1 MTFATLSFLQ
11 WLALSGGILLV
22 MALASA
28 HVKRLPVSS
37 SLIYVGLGWLMGPQA
52 LGWIRIDLEQG
63 SAWFER
69 LTEVAVIIS
78 LFIGGLKLR
87 LSPRDPAWSAAYRL
101 AGPLMLVC
109 IAGVA
114 AVAHLLLGLDPPHA
128 LLLAAIVAP
137 TDPVL
142 ASAVS
147 VSHAADRDRMRY
159 GLSGEAGLNDGM
171 AFPFVVLA
179 LSWMD
184 EGGAG
189 AWVLRWALVKLA
201 WAVPAALALG
211 YLLGVR
217 VGRWAIRLRSRQR
230 DTEAPSDFL
239 ALALIALAYVAAELL
254 GAWGFLA
261 VFAAGVGLR
270 RAELK
275 VVAETPHP
283 QAAPRASRPDAP
295 HPPAEH
301 LVGARVEPEAM
312 AEPAVAAGVLV
323 AETISFGATAE
334 RLLEVALVTLIGVLV
349 GPSWS
354 ARSLLVAAVLLVLL
368 RPVATRWLL
377 SGTATSPHQRW
388 LMGWFGIRGIGSLY
402 YLAYALNHGL
412 SGGAARDVISL
423 TLSIVTVSIVLH
435 GITATPL
442 LNRYQATLRSRG
454 RSTPGDH
461 QTGAPTSP
469 GAEP

>member
-1 MTFATLSFLQ
+1 MIVATLSFLH
-11 WLALSGGILLV
+11 WLALAGVILLI
-22 MALASA
+22 MALSSA

-37 SLIYVGLGWLMGPQA
+37 SLIYLGLGWLIGPQA
-52 LGWIRIDLEQG
+52 LGWIRLDIEQG
-63 SAWFER
+63 CAWFER
-69 LTEVAVIIS
+69 LTEIAVIIS

-87 LSPRDPAWSAAYRL
+87 LSPRDSAWSAAYRL
-101 AGPLMLVC
+101 AGPVMLVC
-109 IAGVA
+109 ILGIA
-114 AVAHLLLGLDPPHA
+114 AVAHLVLGLDPPGA
-128 LLLAAIVAP
+128 LLLGAILAP

-147 VSHAADRDRMRY
+147 VGHAADKDRMRY

-184 EGGAG
+184 RGGAG
-189 AWVLRWALVKLA
+189 LWILRWALVKLA
-201 WAVPAALALG
+201 WAIPAALALG
-211 YLLGVR
+211 YGLGIW
-217 VGRWAIRLRSRQR
+217 VGRFAIRLRSSHR

-239 ALALIALAYVAAELL
+239 ALSLIALTYVAAEIL
-254 GAWGFLA
+254 GAWGFVA

-283 QAAPRASRPDAP
+283 QAGVRRSRPDAA

-301 LVGARVEPEAM
+301 LVSARVEPEAM
-312 AEPAVAAGVLV
+312 GEPAVAAGVLV

-334 RLLEVALVTLIGVLV
+334 RLLEVALVTLVGVLV
-349 GPSWS
+349 GPAWS
-354 ARSLLVAAVLLVLL
+354 ARALVVAAFLLFVL
-368 RPVATRWLL
+368 RPLATRLLL

-402 YLAYALNHGL
+402 YVAYALNRGL
-412 SGGAARDVISL
+412 SGGAARDVVSL
-423 TLSIVTVSIVLH
+423 TLSVVAVSIVLH
-435 GITATPL
+435 GISATPL
-442 LNRYQATLRSRG
+442 LNRYQATLKPPRG
-454 RSTPGDH
+454 AAAGEPA
-461 QTGAPTSP
+461 GAPVSP
-469 GAEP
+469 DAEL

>member
-1 MTFATLSFLQ
+1 MTIATLSFLQ
-11 WLALSGGILLV
+11 WLSLSGGILLI

-28 HVKRLPVSS
+28 YVKRLPISS
-37 SLIYVGLGWLMGPQA
+37 SLIYLGLGWLVGPQA
-52 LGWIRIDLEQG
+52 LGWIRVDLEGG

-69 LTEVAVIIS
+69 LTEIAVIIS

-87 LSPRDPAWSAAYRL
+87 LPPRDPAWSAAYVL
-101 AGPLMLVC
+101 AGPVMLVS
-109 IAGVA
+109 IAGIAV
-114 AVAHLLLGLDPPHA
+114 VAHLLLGLEPPHA
-128 LLLAAIVAP
+128 LLLGAILAP

-147 VSHAADRDRMRY
+147 VGHAADKDRMRY

-179 LSWMD
+179 LGWMD
-184 EGGAG
+184 HGGAG
-189 AWVLRWALVKLA
+189 AWVLRWALVKVA
-201 WAVPAALALG
+201 WAVPAALVLG
-211 YLLGVR
+211 YGLGVW

-239 ALALIALAYVAAELL
+239 ALALIALSYVAAEII
-254 GAWGFLA
+254 GAWGFLS

-283 QAAPRASRPDAP
+283 EAAPRASRPDDP

-312 AEPAVAAGVLV
+312 GEPAVAAGVLV

-334 RLLEVALVTLIGVLV
+334 RLLEIALVALVGVLV
-349 GPSWS
+349 GPFWS
-354 ARSLLVAAVLLVLL
+354 ARALVAAAVLLFVL
-368 RPVATRWLL
+368 RPAASRLL
-377 SGTATSPHQRW
+377 LAGTATSPHQRW

-402 YLAYALNHGL
+402 YVAYALNHGL
-412 SGGAARDVISL
+412 SGDAARDVLSL
-423 TLSIVTVSIVLH
+423 ALSVVTVSIVLH

-442 LNRYQATLRSRG
+442 LNRYQATLK
-454 RSTPGDH
+454 
-461 QTGAPTSP
+461 SP
-469 GAEP
+469 ERAA